1 MLLDERVRLHGV
13 CVLVMILGAV
23 ATQSAFAQPAP
34 QPINPGDLLY
44 IEIYRVPELTT
55 TYQVDDGGNVNLAY
69 VGPVKVAGLSETDA
83 SAAVAASL
91 GTILRNPRVTVSKS
105 GVNLQQPLLGR
116 TPDMRLEL
124 VPLHNADAANI
135 SQALH
140 GMTSPGGNIGF
151 DPDTNTLIITDT
163 AAAVQNIMHAVTR
176 LDQMQSQLTQVR
188 IEAKIAEVRVGAMK
202 EMGIRWFV
210 QGTEGLAGFN
220 PPAAQDTSTIARR
233 GAISPFDNERIGDN
247 DSFGADDDNNLGR
260 RFVDPFTRRLNV
272 PVQVPLP
279 GQSFLGFFNEHLDVG
294 MLLDA
299 LVTDKDAELLA
310 NPMTLTV
317 NHNTA
322 SIKMIDEFPFTEFG
336 TEITGATN
344 FSTQFLDLG
353 IQLEVTPH
361 VYEDDGGPY
370 VKMEVIPEVSFPV
383 GSSNGVPI
391 RSVRR
396 TETVANV
403 RSGQTLVIGGIMQ
416 EEERVNISKIPGLGN
431 LPLIGR
437 LFKHSEKTNERTELM
452 IFVTPTIHRRPEEI
466 TWDHMID
473 ISDELRERALRPVAG
488 LPGETRKD

>member
-1 MLLDERVRLHGV
+1 MLLDDRVRLRHGCALLFV
-13 CVLVMILGAV
+13 FTVV
-23 ATQSAFAQPAP
+23 AQSAFAQPSP
-34 QPINPGDLLY
+34 QPIHSGDLLY

-69 VGPVKVAGLSETDA
+69 VGPVEVAGLTETEA
-83 SAAVAASL
+83 SAKVAASL

-124 VPLHNADAANI
+124 VPLHNADAETI
-135 SQALH
+135 TQALH

-163 AAAVQNIMHAVTR
+163 PSAVQNIMHAVAR

-202 EMGIRWFV
+202 ELGIRWFV
-210 QGTEGLAGFN
+210 QGTEGLAGYY
-220 PPAAQDTSTIARR
+220 PPPPQDTATITRR
-233 GAISPFDNERIGDN
+233 GPFSPFDNERIGDN
-247 DSFGADDDNNLGR
+247 DSFGVDENNNLGR
-260 RFVDPFTRRLNV
+260 RFVDPFSRRLNV

-294 MLLDA
+294 MMLDA
-299 LVTDKDAELLA
+299 LVTDKDADLLA

-317 NHNTA
+317 NHKKA
-322 SIKMIDEFPFTEFG
+322 SIKMTDEFPYTEFG

-344 FSTQFLDLG
+344 FSTQFMDLG
-353 IQLEVTPH
+353 IQLDVTPH
-361 VYEDDGGPY
+361 VYEDDTGPY

-403 RSGQTLVIGGIMQ
+403 RSGQTLVIGGILQQ
-416 EEERVNISKIPGLGN
+416 EERINISKIPGLGD
-431 LPLIGR
+431 LPLVGR
-437 LFKHSEKTNERTELM
+437 LFKHSEKSNERTELM
-452 IFVTPTIHRRPEEI
+452 IFVTPTIHQRPEDI
-466 TWDHMID
+466 TWDRMID
-473 ISDELRERALRPVAG
+473 ISDELRERGMVPVAE